1 VIESVTDIIAS
12 RAHEP
17 DGLGRMLPWSI
28 GAHLAVAVA
37 LLLWPDRSVSEPPKQ
52 IMTISLGGAPGP
64 KTGGLTQAGAQAVQA
79 PPPPEPVKQVEAPPA
94 PKAPPM
100 TLPDPKVRPRQA
112 PKPTQAP
119 PDASAKTPNT
129 GAEPKTGAARGDTRV
144 RGTGFGL
151 SSSGGSGGPVQLD
164 VIDFCCPEYID
175 QMRLAIMRGWDPNQ
189 GVVGST
195 TMKFTITRS
204 GGIQSSQVELPSGF
218 VALDNAAVRALQLA
232 RLPPLPAEFAN
243 PTLTVHLRFDYQ
255 R

>member
-1 VIESVTDIIAS
+1 
-12 RAHEP
+12 
-17 DGLGRMLPWSI
+17 MLVWSI
-28 GAHLAVAVA
+28 AAHVVIAVA
-37 LLLWPDRSVSEPPKQ
+37 LIVWPDRSTAEPPRT

-79 PPPPEPVKQVEAPPA
+79 PPPPEPVKPVEAPPA

-100 TLPDPKVRPRQA
+100 TLPDPKVPRRQV

-119 PDASAKTPNT
+119 PEATAKTPNA

-144 RGTGFGL
+144 RGQGFGL
-151 SSSGGSGGPVQLD
+151 SSSGGAGGPIQLD
-164 VIDFCCPEYID
+164 VSDFCCPEYID
-175 QMRLAIMRGWDPNQ
+175 QMRLAIMRGWEQNQ

-195 TMKFTITRS
+195 TMKFTSARNGTV
-204 GGIQSSQVELPSGF
+204 QSPQVELPSGF

-232 RLPPLPAEFAN
+232 RLPPLPQEFPN
-243 PTLTVHLRFDYQ
+243 STLTVHLRFDYQ